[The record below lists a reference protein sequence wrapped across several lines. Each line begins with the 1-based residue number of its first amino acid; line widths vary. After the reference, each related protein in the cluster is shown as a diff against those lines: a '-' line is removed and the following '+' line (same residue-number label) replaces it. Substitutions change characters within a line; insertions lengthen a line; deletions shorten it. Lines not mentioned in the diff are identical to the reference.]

1 MSNRNAKVI
10 VPFAIVAWLASF
22 VVFAAGTPPV
32 VEAAFVITLA
42 IAIPVM
48 VFYLM
53 AEEGWSPL
61 ARRYRARAA
70 FVGPWR
76 LCPTG
81 TMALVSVDDPAFQRR
96 KVRLV
101 GGTLRIGTSPEALH
115 LSMAFS
121 RVPLLGLFF
130 PDVRIPW
137 SAVTTARTYEAPGWF
152 KPASEPGTNPPG
164 GLRPEL
170 HRDVRR
176 ARDRRPARVHPAAGG
191 DPGRGDVAP
200 ASPAAHARGVAAP
213 TSVPGAGG
221 TPDSR
226 REGIRTPS
234 DLTGPL
240 RAALRVVSTSGTN
253 G

>member
-48 VFYLM
+48 AFYLM
-53 AEEGWSPL
+53 AEEGWSLL

-101 GGTLRIGTSPEALH
+101 GGMLRIGTSPEALH

-121 RVPLLGLFF
+121 RIPLLGLFF

-152 KPASEPGTNPPG
+152 KPASEPGTILQVGYDPNYTG
-164 GLRPEL
+164 TFVEL
-170 HRDVRR
+170 
-176 ARDRRPARVHPAAGG
+176 AIG
-191 DPGRGDVAP
+191 DPPVFIQLP
-200 ASPAAHARGVAAP
+200 AEILGEAMSLLPLLPPTPAG
-213 TSVPGAGG
+213 
-221 TPDSR
+221 
-226 REGIRTPS
+226 
-234 DLTGPL
+234 
-240 RAALRVVSTSGTN
+240 
-253 G
+253 